1 MKHALTLSS
10 PMLWVSLTL
19 WACLTFLTA
28 PAAAQ
33 QAAFPGEAVAEQRY
47 CTQFGPFMIRFD
59 RDRAA
64 GFFAA
69 LPPAPEPETT
79 GAQAERA
86 PGAVVGVLVNR
97 TLEGA
102 WLQTDKR
109 GFLRM
114 GFSDDWSSFIAAY
127 ALDGDPDT
135 WRSGWMGYL
144 PPAGDPPTFAI
155 DGDQYHCD

>member
-1 MKHALTLSS
+1 MNHA
-10 PMLWVSLTL
+10 LTL
-19 WACLTFLTA
+19 WACLTLLTA

-33 QAAFPGEAVAEQRY
+33 QAALPGEAVAEQRY
-47 CTQFGPFMIRFD
+47 CTQSGPFMIRFD

-69 LPPAPEPETT
+69 LPPPQEPEAP

-86 PGAVVGVLVNR
+86 PGAVVGVLFNR

-102 WLQTDKR
+102 WLQTDRR
-109 GFLRM
+109 GVLRM

-127 ALDGDPDT
+127 ALEDDPET

>member
-1 MKHALTLSS
+1 MKHA
-10 PMLWVSLTL
+10 LTL
-19 WACLTFLTA
+19 WACLTLLTA

-33 QAAFPGEAVAEQRY
+33 QAAQGDFIAEQRY
-47 CTQFGPFMIRFD
+47 CTQSGPFMIRFD

-69 LPPAPEPETT
+69 LPAAPEAETA
-79 GAQAERA
+79 GARSERA
-86 PGAVVGVLVNR
+86 PGAIVGVLVNR

-109 GFLRM
+109 GVLRM

-127 ALDGDPDT
+127 ALEDDPET

-155 DGDQYHCD
+155 DGDRYHCD